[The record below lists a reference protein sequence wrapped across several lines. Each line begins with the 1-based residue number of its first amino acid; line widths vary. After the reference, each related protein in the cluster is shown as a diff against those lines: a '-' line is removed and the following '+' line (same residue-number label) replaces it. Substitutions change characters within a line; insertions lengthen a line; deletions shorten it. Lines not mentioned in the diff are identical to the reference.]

1 MSFNI
6 FSEVMHLIGSELW
19 ISTLHHGRVEF
30 HGQHVEQSQ
39 WPFWPA
45 NIVVFLNSLHY
56 LTRSPLSVITIS
68 GKHYNW
74 NNRLT
79 ISLRNWLNLNNET
92 DWSGAPVNRL
102 PRYSLLVER
111 YSMRLH
117 LMVRQLEDYILWTW
131 FWDVAHVW
139 PIRLRQAEAW
149 QNWHRNGN
157 RFRYLDNLPTRG
169 RST

>member
-1 MSFNI
+1 MHMNAKFGIVVHIEYLCVCVHFGNPRAEMSFNI
-6 FSEVMHLIGSELW
+6 SSEVMHLIGSELW

-39 WPFWPA
+39 WPFWQA
-45 NIVVFLNSLHY
+45 ITVVFLNSLHY
-56 LTRSPLSVITIS
+56 FTRSPLSVITIS

-92 DWSGAPVNRL
+92 DWYGAPVKRL

-131 FWDVAHVW
+131 FWDVAHGS
-139 PIRLRQAEAW
+139 LAELA
-149 QNWHRNGN
+149 
-157 RFRYLDNLPTRG
+157 
-169 RST
+169 